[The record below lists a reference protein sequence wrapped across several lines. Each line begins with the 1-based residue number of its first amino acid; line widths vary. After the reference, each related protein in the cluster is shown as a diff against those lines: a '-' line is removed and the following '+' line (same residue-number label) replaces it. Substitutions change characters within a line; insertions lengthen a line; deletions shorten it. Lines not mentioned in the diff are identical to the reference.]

1 LCSDYADSSLVKAQ
15 CNSINKGD
23 LCYSKLR
30 PYLDKAFIASF
41 DAVSTTELLV
51 YKTKDVSKE
60 YVLHHFHS
68 KHFINYAS
76 GKGYGTKMPRVSH
89 KIIGEYQ
96 IKLIPNESALLEEM
110 SSPTASFTRFSKIF
124 CVVLLSTLNRRNS
137 FSTTSSIAQS
147 NSASLACCSLGGSLN
162 S

>member
-1 LCSDYADSSLVKAQ
+1 LLPYNRERYIGLENIESGAFLCSDYADSSLVKAQ

-76 GKGYGTKMPRVSH
+76 GKGYGTK
-89 KIIGEYQ
+89 I
-96 IKLIPNESALLEEM
+96 
-110 SSPTASFTRFSKIF
+110 
-124 CVVLLSTLNRRNS
+124 TLC
-137 FSTTSSIAQS
+137 FY
-147 NSASLACCSLGGSLN
+147 
-162 S
+162 